1 MSGIQPNMSL
11 IYIVLNKELKV
22 ERMINN
28 YTIFQFLADA
38 GGSMGE
44 YEIKDNTCNFFQAY
58 DS

>member
-11 IYIVLNKELKV
+11 IYIVMNKELKV
-22 ERMINN
+22 ETMINN

-44 YEIKDNTCNFFQAY
+44 YEIKDNACKFCHVY